1 MKDGRTLPV
10 IQPSPEGG
18 LSRRSALQTLA
29 AGLGA
34 SLAVPGLAEANAEQV
49 HQHAGAVAA
58 QTRKPAAASKA
69 APYVPT
75 TFDAHQFATVVVL
88 AELIVPGAKASGT
101 PEFLDKLLT
110 VESPETRRR
119 FITALGAMDGAALKA
134 KQAPFKDLAAADQ
147 VALLTEASTGQ
158 PSRQPVFWKKGDPIP
173 VPETPAGPPPCVT
186 TSITSRDGCRAST
199 SRPNP
204 ASRNLATPATCST
217 RSTSGASTTAS
228 THRGSGLRASWRGC
242 DAPVSPSRAL

>member
-49 HQHAGAVAA
+49 HQHAAAVAA
-58 QTRKPAAASKA
+58 QTRKPAAVSKA

-173 VPETPAGPPPCVT
+173 VPETPAGPT
-186 TSITSRDGCRAST
+186 TLRDHFDHIKGWVSGIYFASEPGLKELGYTGNVFHEKYVGCEHDGKHA
-199 SRPNP
+199 
-204 ASRNLATPATCST
+204 
-217 RSTSGASTTAS
+217 
-228 THRGSGLRASWRGC
+228 
-242 DAPVSPSRAL
+242 